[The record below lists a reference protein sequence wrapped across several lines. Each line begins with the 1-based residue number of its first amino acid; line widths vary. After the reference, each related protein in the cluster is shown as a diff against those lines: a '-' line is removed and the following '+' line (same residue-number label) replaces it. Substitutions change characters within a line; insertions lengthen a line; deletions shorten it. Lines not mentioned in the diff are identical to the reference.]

1 MDILKLDLRTM
12 ARLGESGDPKDAI
25 PLRPVVFE
33 ILLLLNERERHG
45 YALMRDLAERSG
57 GRWDLGPA
65 TMYRT
70 LKDLRGKGWIEQS
83 EERPAPELD
92 DERRRYYRLTELG
105 GRVAAAEASRLEAL
119 VRTARAGNLLPRR
132 EAAG

>member
-1 MDILKLDLRTM
+1 MTGRPQTT
-12 ARLGESGDPKDAI
+12 DPKDAI

-45 YALMRDLAERSG
+45 YALMRDLAESSG
-57 GRWDLGPA
+57 GRWVLGPG
-65 TMYRT
+65 TLYRT

-83 EERPAPELD
+83 AERPAPEFD
-92 DERRRYYRLTELG
+92 DERRRYYRLTEFG

-119 VRTARAGNLLPRR
+119 VRVARAGNLLPRR
-132 EAAG
+132 EATG